1 METASVAAYE
11 QLGISTQQNTGNRNE
26 LGQDAFLELM
36 VTQFKNQDPF
46 SPMEN
51 GEFLSQVA
59 QFTTATGI
67 DELKTSFNGVAASI
81 NSDQALAASSMIGRN
96 VLVAIPLGVLEAGG
110 GVAGSV
116 EVPVESPVVTVDVMD
131 SAGQVV
137 RTINLGEQPAGL
149 TNFEWDGETASGE
162 QAPPGQYSFEA
173 RLQADGV
180 MQSTNVLVQARVASV
195 NLGGAGGGISLN
207 IDGLGALS
215 MADVRQIL

>member
-11 QLGISTQQNTGNRNE
+11 QLGISTQQNTGNGNE

-96 VLVAIPLGVLEAGG
+96 VLVAIPQGVLEAGG
-110 GVAGSV
+110 GIAGSI
-116 EVPVESPVVTVDVMD
+116 EVPVESPVVAVDVVD

-137 RTINLGEQPAGL
+137 RTLNLGEQPVGL
-149 TNFEWDGETASGE
+149 TNFEWDGATASGE
-162 QAPPGQYSFEA
+162 QAPPGQYSFQA